1 MGRRDGTE
9 TLANVLLAF
18 LEQRT
23 WRQAE
28 LARRVGVERRQ
39 LVRVL
44 DNLTRAGFDIH
55 REEEHPDVYWSV
67 PKHWFPGGVA
77 FSGEDVSDLVRVLQL
92 APQSKKRDRLLSW
105 ISACATGVGSN
116 EGHVVTRVLSPAE
129 EASLTVLQ
137 QSAEQKIAA
146 NVRYYTLSRGDIA
159 WRFLSVHRILL
170 DRGRFV
176 ALCHRDDRLKW
187 FRLDGV
193 ISAELS
199 RQEPFRDTEAAE
211 VDRLLNESVDGY
223 HSGAPAIRCTFRVNL
238 QDARWVRTQV
248 QLPCEIKEEGGEMVF
263 TAVTAGLLSLARFLV
278 GLGRAARVDTP
289 ELRKLVVELA
299 RGALAMH
306 AEPLVSEG
314 KPEHSSGGH
323 IQPAE

>member
-1 MGRRDGTE
+1 IRRNRLLNGGSGVSAKVGRYPPKRPEISWDVVACAPRAADDTSTRLSRGIVGRRDGTE

-129 EASLTVLQ
+129 EASL
-137 QSAEQKIAA
+137 
-146 NVRYYTLSRGDIA
+146 
-159 WRFLSVHRILL
+159 
-170 DRGRFV
+170 
-176 ALCHRDDRLKW
+176 
-187 FRLDGV
+187 
-193 ISAELS
+193 
-199 RQEPFRDTEAAE
+199 
-211 VDRLLNESVDGY
+211 
-223 HSGAPAIRCTFRVNL
+223 
-238 QDARWVRTQV
+238 
-248 QLPCEIKEEGGEMVF
+248 
-263 TAVTAGLLSLARFLV
+263 
-278 GLGRAARVDTP
+278 
-289 ELRKLVVELA
+289 
-299 RGALAMH
+299 
-306 AEPLVSEG
+306 
-314 KPEHSSGGH
+314 
-323 IQPAE
+323 